1 MEAFVRQ
8 TRREWMAVAGV
19 GAMAGCSLSEPP
31 PFQVIDSD
39 VALGGQKAVILKR
52 SGVSEPLT
60 LTEAEILPGR
70 GFNTWQLRG
79 IVAGKG
85 VTDLFTAPSLAEAAK
100 LMTLGEN
107 DYRGNESFKNG
118 GSPLVPF
125 ANRIRG
131 KLDEKARTIETS
143 VGGNTVKLPANWEGK
158 NPGAEPHS
166 MHGLILGEPLKV
178 TTRDTTSRAYIEA
191 TYEKTFAGEW
201 PGQMAVRCSA
211 ELDASS
217 FALTITAKNTGSE
230 PLPMGLGWHPY
241 FNIPS
246 GDRTQAKLRIP
257 AKTRALVD
265 NYDNVFPT
273 GEIEPTEGS
282 KFDFREARTMG
293 DQFLDDC
300 FFDLIRAADGT
311 VTAEIHDPK
320 SGFKYVVTSKS
331 KDIKAYQCYAPP
343 DKSFIVLEPQY
354 NIGDPFN
361 TKIWR
366 DRDTGIVMLA
376 PGQETTYDA
385 TVRLVKI

>member
-1 MEAFVRQ
+1 MKQ

-19 GAMAGCSLSEPP
+19 GAMAGCSSSEP
-31 PFQVIDSD
+31 PFQVVDSEI
-39 VALGGQKAVILKR
+39 ALGGQKAVVLRR
-52 SGVSEPLT
+52 SIAADTLA

-79 IVAGKG
+79 VIPNKG
-85 VTDLFTAPSLAEAAK
+85 VTELFTAPSLAEAAK

-131 KLDEKARTIETS
+131 KFDEKARTIETT
-143 VGGNTVKLPANWEGK
+143 VGGKTVKLPANWKGK

-178 TTRDTTSRAYIEA
+178 TVRDGKAQRAVVEA

-201 PGQMAVRCSA
+201 PGQMAIKCA
-211 ELDASS
+211 AQLDHSS
-217 FALTITAKNTGSE
+217 FTLTITARNTGSE
-230 PLPMGLGWHPY
+230 PLPMGIGWHPY

-246 GDRTQAKLRIP
+246 GDRKQAKLLIP

-273 GEIEPTEGS
+273 GETEATAGS
-282 KFDFREARTMG
+282 KFDFREARAMG

-300 FFDLIRAADGT
+300 FLDLIRTADGE

-331 KDIKAYQCYAPP
+331 KDIKAYQCYAPV
-343 DKSFIVLEPQY
+343 DKPFIVLEPQY

-361 TKIWR
+361 TKIWH

-376 PGQETTYDA
+376 AGQETTYDA
-385 TVRLVKI
+385 TIRLAKI